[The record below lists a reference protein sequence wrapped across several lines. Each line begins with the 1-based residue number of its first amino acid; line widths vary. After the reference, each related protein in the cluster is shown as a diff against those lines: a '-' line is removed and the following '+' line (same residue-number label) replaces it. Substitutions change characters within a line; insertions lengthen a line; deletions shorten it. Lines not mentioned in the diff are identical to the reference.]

1 MVMLHGGGGAVA
13 RYNPKPGREN
23 MQPVAEAEVLAA
35 ASAGQVLDCLDA
47 DSRRTLDAAILR
59 RCCLELREQIDPRG
73 MRLRNAVITG
83 HVDLAGLELP
93 FPLRF
98 EACDFDAA
106 LRVEGAQL
114 FELAV
119 TGCPR
124 LPGLLA
130 NGVRIRR
137 DLDLSRSTVTG
148 ALRTTA
154 STSKSSA
161 IWLCESDIGGRLLCV
176 DTAIDGD
183 GERALQADQMHVG
196 GNIRL
201 LHQFRARGEVRLI
214 GVRVAGSVDLT
225 AARIESPLT
234 GLALDLSDSIIDGS
248 LFLIDD
254 GRGRGPE
261 LRGRIDMGGT
271 RIGGQF
277 LVRDARI
284 GAVSTVP
291 VGNAYSRTSQSG
303 TAISGPRLCVGAET
317 TLGGT
322 CQVTGGIDL
331 AISELSSLSI
341 GPGCSLR
348 APGRTALNL
357 TNAEIAASLAIGRG
371 AKIEGTTRLTG
382 AHVRGRLTMK
392 GVRFTAAQGKTLL
405 AGQGLTVDGAAE
417 LQDVRA
423 SGGRLHLGSAN
434 LGSLV
439 AAGAR
444 ISNPGGLT
452 LSLHHATIRGSLI
465 LADGFSSDGMVSLNQ
480 ATVGGRLECGEG
492 TFTCPGP
499 SDRNPGG
506 HALEA
511 VSAEV
516 RGGMHLGSFTV
527 RPSLDFTNAT
537 TPFLADMPERWP
549 PSFVISGFSYD
560 RLEQAPAAARGST
573 SNRGASNHGAWNHRA
588 RVAWL
593 ARQAS
598 YDAGPYEQAARVF
611 RQHGHP
617 EGATAILIAQ
627 HRRAGQDVSGRWSRP
642 RRALNTFHRLT
653 IGYGY
658 QPARVLWLLAA
669 LLVLVTGSLLVP
681 AAQASLRAA
690 TQSGAVYTT
699 QGPLL
704 EGNPVIAS
712 QPAAA
717 AGGSG
722 TDACGDGQVRCFNAE
737 LYAIDTVVPL
747 VSLDQR
753 STWYPDAHAPD
764 GTFMQWWLNAATVL
778 GWLLSSIFVLALAG
792 LARSA

>member
-1 MVMLHGGGGAVA
+1 MA
-13 RYNPKPGREN
+13 RYTPDPGREI

-35 ASAGQVLDCLDA
+35 ASAGEVLDCLEA
-47 DSRRTLDAAILR
+47 DLRRPLDAAILR
-59 RCCLELREQIDPRG
+59 RCCLELRERIDPRG
-73 MRLRNAVITG
+73 VRLRNAAITG
-83 HVDLAGLELP
+83 PVDLAGLDLP

-98 EACDFDAA
+98 EACDFDSA

-119 TGCPR
+119 THCPR
-124 LPGLLA
+124 VPGLLA

-137 DLDLSRSTVTG
+137 DLDLSGSTVTG

-154 STSKSSA
+154 STSKQAA
-161 IWLCESDIGGRLLCV
+161 IWLSESDIGGRLLCIA
-176 DTAIDGD
+176 TTISSD
-183 GERALQADQMHVG
+183 GERAVQADRMHVG

-201 LHQFRARGEVRLI
+201 LHNFSARGEVRLI
-214 GVRVAGSVDLT
+214 GVRVDGSIDLT

-234 GLALDLSDSIIDGS
+234 GLALDLSESVINGS
-248 LFLIDD
+248 LFLINDEH
-254 GRGRGPE
+254 GRPE
-261 LRGRIDMGGT
+261 VRGRIDMGGA
-271 RIGGQF
+271 RIGGQV
-277 LVRDARI
+277 LIRNARI
-284 GAVSTVP
+284 GAVGTVP
-291 VGNAYSRTSQSG
+291 VGNAYSRARQSG
-303 TAISGPRLCVGAET
+303 TAISAPRLCVGAET
-317 TLGGT
+317 ALEGF

-331 AISELSSLSI
+331 AISELSSLTA
-341 GPGCSLR
+341 GPGCTLR
-348 APGRTALNL
+348 APGRTVLNL
-357 TNAEIAASLAIGRG
+357 TNAEIAASLVIGRG
-371 AKIEGTTRLTG
+371 ARIEGTTRLTG
-382 AHVRGRLTMK
+382 AHVRGRLTLK
-392 GVRFTAAQGKTLL
+392 GVRFAAPQGQTLI

-423 SGGRLHLGSAN
+423 AGGRLQLSSAN

-444 ISNPGGLT
+444 IVNPEGLT

-465 LADGFSSDGMVSLNQ
+465 LASGFSSDGLVSLNQ
-480 ATVGGRLECGEG
+480 CAVGGRLECGDG

-499 SDRNPGG
+499 SERNPGG

-511 VSAEV
+511 VSAIV

-527 RPSLDFTNAT
+527 QPSLDFTNAS
-537 TPFLADMPERWP
+537 TPFLADMPQRWP

-560 RLEQAPAAARGST
+560 RLEQAP
-573 SNRGASNHGAWNHRA
+573 GASPGSAWNHRA
-588 RVAWL
+588 RCAWL

-627 HRRAGQDVSGRWSRP
+627 HRRARQEVSGRWSRP
-642 RRALNTFHRLT
+642 RRSLNTFHRLT

-690 TQSGAVYTT
+690 TQSGGVYTT
-699 QGPLL
+699 HGPLRS
-704 EGNPVIAS
+704 AS
-712 QPAAA
+712 QSPVVM
-717 AGGSG
+717 GGSG
-722 TDACGDGQVRCFNAE
+722 TDACGGGEVRCFNAV

-753 STWYPDAHAPD
+753 STWYPDSHAPD